1 MLDIQQ
7 LEKVIRNLTPTVPL
21 NRAIWSPDDVAEYLR
36 VAKRT
41 VVEHYSKQPD
51 FPKAIQLPS
60 KGKNGQLRW
69 KAAEVIKWAESL
81 D

>member
-1 MLDIQQ
+1 MIELQELAREIYK
-7 LEKVIRNLTPTVPL
+7 LSPVVPL

-41 VVEHYSKQPD
+41 VVAHYSKQPD
-51 FPKAIQLPS
+51 FPEAIQLPS

-69 KAAEVIKWAESL
+69 RAAEVMKWAEKQ
-81 D
+81 